1 MKNHVLFGLA
11 FFCLGV
17 SSWAQSHVPI
27 VQAGTLKR
35 IESFPSKYTDARP
48 IDIWLPDGYTPAK
61 KYAVLYMHDGGA
73 LFDSTV
79 SLSRVA
85 WEVEKTLT
93 RLSKEGKIRDV
104 IVVGIHN
111 LGKDRHSEFWPQKP
125 WETMPQN
132 MQDAIRSGAGPQKA
146 RASFSDNY
154 LTYIVKEVKPYMD
167 SAFSTHKDRANTFI
181 AGSSMGGLISWYAI
195 CEYPDVFGGAACL
208 STHWPGTFQNN
219 ELIPETFQQYL
230 KEHLPDPA
238 THRIYFDYG
247 DKALDSIYKPHQQK
261 VDALM
266 KAKGYTAKNWET
278 RFYPG
283 EDHTE
288 RSWRKRLAIPME
300 FLLRK
305 RIDKA
310 VR

>member
-278 RFYPG
+278 RYYPG

>member
-1 MKNHVLFGLA
+1 
-11 FFCLGV
+11 
-17 SSWAQSHVPI
+17 
-27 VQAGTLKR
+27 
-35 IESFPSKYTDARP
+35 
-48 IDIWLPDGYTPAK
+48 
-61 KYAVLYMHDGGA
+61 MHDGGA

-111 LGKDRHSEFWPQKP
+111 LGKDRHPEFWPQKP
-125 WETMPQN
+125 WETIPQH

-146 RASFSDNY
+146 RTSFSDNY

-167 SAFSTHKDRANTFI
+167 SAFSTYKDRANTFI

-219 ELIPETFQQYL
+219 ELIPGTFQQYL

-247 DKALDSIYKPHQQK
+247 DKTLDSLYKPHQHK

-278 RFYPG
+278 RYYPG

-305 RIDKA
+305 RIDKG